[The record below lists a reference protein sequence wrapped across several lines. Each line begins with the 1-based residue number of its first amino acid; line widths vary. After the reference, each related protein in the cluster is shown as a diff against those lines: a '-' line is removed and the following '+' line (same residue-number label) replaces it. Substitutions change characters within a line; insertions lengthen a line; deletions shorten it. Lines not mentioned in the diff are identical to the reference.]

1 MMFAT
6 KVYSLLYCIFV
17 FVQQGAIVSAKNAQS
32 MAFAAGGG
40 GGFGGAASS
49 SQQKRNNQPNTSSGK
64 KTQKRKNALEEISKG
79 MEKSNILDKWGLP
92 PPTIEDIF
100 PPLPPDT
107 ELIPATKDQYS
118 FSEIQDALKD
128 HLKLDLSHFD
138 NQGIEKASISN
149 GLSMK
154 LNLLHVSPPVL
165 SIENFFT
172 ADECVEIQNVLL
184 ENTEKKTVEVDSKT
198 FELALSK
205 RTSTSWFCYYDSVPV
220 LLAKAKH
227 VLGIN
232 IHHCEEPQIVRY
244 QNGQEFSWHYDEVPQ
259 PQLDNGGQRL
269 ATLLVYLNTVE
280 PRGGGG
286 TIFRDLR
293 DGRSAS
299 SNRPLTMRPKMG
311 SALLFFPAYADG
323 RPDDRTLHKGEVVAK
338 NHEKRII
345 QMWIHESN
353 YTAVLPP
360 NNRQE
365 NAMRTVENRSQ
376 QLGYI

>member
-1 MMFAT
+1 MFAT
-6 KVYSLLYCIFV
+6 KVFSVLFCTV
-17 FVQQGAIVSAKNAQS
+17 ACVHQGEIVSAKKTQC
-32 MAFAAGGG
+32 MAFAAVGGG
-40 GGFGGAASS
+40 GGFGSASS
-49 SQQKRNNQPNTSSGK
+49 SPQKRGNKPTNSGK
-64 KTQKRKNALEEISKG
+64 KAQKRKSALQEISSVK
-79 MEKSNILDKWGLP
+79 EKPKILDKWGLP
-92 PPTIEDIF
+92 SPTLEDIF
-100 PPLPPDT
+100 PPLPSDT
-107 ELIPATKDQYS
+107 ELIPATKDQYNL
-118 FSEIQDALKD
+118 SEIQDALKA
-128 HLKLDLSHFD
+128 HLKLDLSRFD
-138 NQGIEKASISN
+138 SQGIEKASANN
-149 GLSMK
+149 GLPMK

-172 ADECVEIQNVLL
+172 ASDCREIQNVLV
-184 ENTEKKTVEVDSKT
+184 ENAEKKTVEVDSKT

-232 IHHCEEPQIVRY
+232 IYHCEEPQIVRY

-280 PRGGGG
+280 QRGGGG

-293 DGRSAS
+293 DGKSL
-299 SNRPLTMRPKMG
+299 SNRPLTMQPKMG
-311 SALLFFPAYADG
+311 SALLFFPAYANG

-345 QMWIHESN
+345 QMWIHQTN

-360 NNRQE
+360 NNRQM
-365 NAMRTVENRSQ
+365 NAMPVIDEVSQ
-376 QLGYI
+376 KLGYIQ